1 MAMTPIDACK
11 AFQEVRGQA
20 IVVCTMTSMNVLDIL
35 APDQPLTLSSVP
47 LMGGAAALGLGIALA
62 QPDRKVIV
70 LDGDSSLLMELG
82 VLSTVVG
89 PSPSNFYHFVFA
101 NRVQF
106 NGNFALGL
114 PGEGKADFAAHA
126 TAAGYRAASHW
137 ETTKDLSQLG
147 DWLKQPGPRL
157 VELEMEPSPSRLS
170 ADNPPAQTT
179 DARFTRMGQEAA
191 GIRRVFG
198 FEAA

>member
-1 MAMTPIDACK
+1 MAMTPVDACR
-11 AFQEVRGQA
+11 AIQAVRGQA
-20 IVVCTMTSMNVLDIL
+20 IVVCTMTSMNVLDTL
-35 APDQPLTLSSVP
+35 APDQALTLSSVP
-47 LMGGAAALGLGIALA
+47 LMGGAAALGLGIAMA

-89 PSPSNFYHFVFA
+89 ASPSNFHHFVFA

-126 TAAGYRAASHW
+126 RAAGYRQAEHW
-137 ETTKDLSQLG
+137 ESADELSQLS
-147 DWLKQPGPRL
+147 DWLQRPGPSF
-157 VELEMEPSPSRLS
+157 VELEMAPSVSRLS
-170 ADNPPAQTT
+170 ADNPPSQTT
-179 DARFTRMGQEAA
+179 DARFARMGNEAA
-191 GIRRVFG
+191 AIRRAFG
-198 FEAA
+198 FITP

>member
-1 MAMTPIDACK
+1 MAMTPLDACT
-11 AFQEVRGQA
+11 AIQSVRGQA
-20 IVVCTMTSMNVLDIL
+20 IVVCTMTSMNVLDTL
-35 APDQPLTLSSVP
+35 APDQALTLSSVP
-47 LMGGAAALGLGIALA
+47 LMGGAAALGLGMALA
-62 QPDRKVIV
+62 QPNRKIIV

-89 PSPSNFYHFVFA
+89 PFPSNFYHFVFA

-126 TAAGYRAASHW
+126 RAAGYRAAVHW
-137 ETTKDLSQLG
+137 ETAQDLSQLG
-147 DWLKQPGPRL
+147 DWLQQPGPRL

-179 DARFTRMGQEAA
+179 DARFARMGNEAA
-191 GIRRVFG
+191 AIRRVLG
-198 FEAA
+198 LEPA